1 MGAAGVTITSLLDL
15 VDLRLVPLV
24 IPTVTR
30 WTSLSINPVAAVT
43 PSLTSYLSGSPGI
56 PWAADPS

>member
-30 WTSLSINPVAAVT
+30 WTSLSINPVAAVVT
-43 PSLTSYLSGSPGI
+43 SLTSYPSGSHWSGI
-56 PWAADPS
+56 GPV